1 MKTLNEQELKGK
13 ELNEQEL
20 GEINGGDLDFPSNLG
35 CGGGD
40 GVIFNPANHKIA
52 GVEVF

>member
-20 GEINGGDLDFPSNLG
+20 GEINGGSFTSDLG

-40 GVIFNPANHKIA
+40 GIIFNPHNH
-52 GVEVF
+52 GPLRTLYPR